1 MTEDRRSSGR
11 PAPVMLSGSALA
23 LGLVAL
29 VAEIVLFAAIGQL
42 AHHHAGGGV
51 TGIVVAVVVLALA
64 AVLWGVFMAPNS
76 PRRISLRPRVGV
88 YGVLDWC
95 SVASWSRLAGPCGV
109 SSSVCAASA
118 WRLSS
123 G

>member
-76 PRRISLRPRVGV
+76 PRRISLRPRVALGRDGHGQPV
-88 YGVLDWC
+88 PGRHRAVEPQDK
-95 SVASWSRLAGPCGV
+95 P
-109 SSSVCAASA
+109 
-118 WRLSS
+118 
-123 G
+123 